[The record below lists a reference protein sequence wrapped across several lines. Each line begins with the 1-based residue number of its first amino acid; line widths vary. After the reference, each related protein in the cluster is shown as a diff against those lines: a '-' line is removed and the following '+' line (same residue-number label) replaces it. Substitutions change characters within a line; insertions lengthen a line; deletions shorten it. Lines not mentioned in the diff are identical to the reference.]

1 MTKSDDLENRLAELE
16 IENAYQR
23 ETIDGL
29 SDALNEQWKE
39 IDRLS
44 SLLEQIL
51 NHMRQNQGQNSAPG
65 EEPPPPHY

>member
-1 MTKSDDLENRLAELE
+1 MTDQQSLENRVAELE
-16 IENAYQR
+16 IANAYQR

-29 SDALNEQWKE
+29 SDALSAQWKE

-51 NHMRQNQGQNSAPG
+51 NHLRQSQGQNASPG

>member
-1 MTKSDDLENRLAELE
+1 MSDNESLANRVAELE
-16 IENAYQR
+16 IANAYQR

-29 SDALNEQWKE
+29 SDALSAQWKE

-44 SLLEQIL
+44 TLLEQIL
-51 NHMRQNQGQNSAPG
+51 NHMRQNQGQNSVPG